1 MPAAHKQ
8 NVYHRIQKRLLF
20 LWTSA

>member
-8 NVYHRIQKRLLF
+8 NVYHSIQKRLLF
-20 LWTSA
+20 LLTSA